1 MPRPGCLEFQT
12 ASRLNRRDLLQAG
25 ALGMLGAGL
34 PSLAYGAADGSG
46 PVGFGSAKACIFLF
60 MWGGPSQLET
70 FDPKPLAPA
79 EVRGEF
85 NPIDTAAP
93 GVQICELFEHLAGQM
108 DKVAVVRSL
117 NHTDPAHLSSGHA
130 TLTGQWAPVINSDAA
145 PPSEKD
151 TPHLGCMMSHLR
163 PSTDATMPSFVT
175 MPWLALH
182 PAAPGG
188 RAPGQHGGW
197 LGRRYDPFL
206 VTGDPSK
213 PDWSVPALRL
223 ADGLTRG
230 RLDNRRELLKVID
243 AERAALDRAASVLD
257 LEGQQQ
263 QAFGLLGSDQ
273 TRKAFDLSDEP
284 DSVRDRYGRNLHGQC
299 VLLARRLVERGVPI
313 VSVNWHNDGRN
324 FWDTHG
330 NNFNRMK
337 DDLVPPSDRAL
348 AALLADLDERGLL
361 DETIIAWV
369 GEFGRNPTIDKSNAG
384 RNHWPRCYSGLLAG
398 GGIQGGRVYG
408 SSDASAAYPKE
419 NPVSPL
425 DYAATIYHAL
435 GIPEEQMAEDR
446 TGRPHRVYGGLP
458 LLPLFA

>member
-1 MPRPGCLEFQT
+1 MPRQSCHEFRT
-12 ASRLNRRDLLQAG
+12 TSRLNRRDLLQAG
-25 ALGMLGAGL
+25 ALSLLGAGL
-34 PSLAYGAADGSG
+34 PRIAGAGDAGSG

-70 FDPKPLAPA
+70 FDPKPHAPS

-93 GVQICELFEHLAGQM
+93 GVQICELFQNLSQQM

-130 TLTGQWAPVINSDAA
+130 TLTGHWAPVINSDAA

-151 TPHLGCMMSHLR
+151 TPHIGSMMSRLR
-163 PSTDATMPSFVT
+163 PIPATLPSFVT

-197 LGRRYDPFL
+197 LGHKFDPFL

-213 PDWSVPALRL
+213 PDWNVPALRL
-223 ADGLTRG
+223 IDGMSAE
-230 RLDNRRELLKVID
+230 RLQDRRALLGMVD
-243 AERAALDRAASVLD
+243 AQRAALDRSAQVVDVA
-257 LEGQQQ
+257 GQQQ
-263 QAFGLLGSDQ
+263 QAFQLLGSDR
-273 TRKAFDLSDEP
+273 TRQAFDLNGEP
-284 DSVRDRYGRNLHGQC
+284 DAVRDRYGRNLHGQC
-299 VLLARRLVERGVPI
+299 VLMARRLVERGVPF
-313 VSVNWHNDGRN
+313 VSINWHNDGKN

-337 DDLVPPSDRAL
+337 KDLVPPADQAL
-348 AALLADLDERGLL
+348 ATLLTDLEERGLL
-361 DETIIAWV
+361 DETIVAWV
-369 GEFGRNPTIDKSNAG
+369 GEFGRNPKIDASNAG
-384 RNHWPRCYSGLLAG
+384 RNHWPRCYNGLLAG
-398 GGIQGGRVYG
+398 GGIRGGQVYG
-408 SSDASAAYPKE
+408 SSDAQAAAPKD

-425 DYAATIYHAL
+425 DFAATIYHAL
-435 GIPEEQMAEDR
+435 GIPEELMVPDR
-446 TGRPHRVYGGLP
+446 SSRPQFVYTGHPMM
-458 LLPLFA
+458 PLFA